1 MQNAKKPSTKGRVS
15 RTVIKAAVH
24 SSPRAKQPQRGIAS
38 RPKRNAALS
47 ASIPIPTAGSIVFH
61 LIRRKIPAEKADRQS
76 VVSSSNIRS
85 RFLSDSRRAQ
95 VKISFSPPPAV
106 PAQWQGKAGGG
117 GIGALAGDPS
127 QAVSN
132 IAGSHTLCQIGN
144 TLSVAGAAADKFQVV
159 NITVHQIKG
168 DFLRANALRRPCAIC
183 AIGPHNPVIHI
194 ALIFCSIMRCCRL

>member
-1 MQNAKKPSTKGRVS
+1 M
-15 RTVIKAAVH
+15 
-24 SSPRAKQPQRGIAS
+24 
-38 RPKRNAALS
+38 
-47 ASIPIPTAGSIVFH
+47 
-61 LIRRKIPAEKADRQS
+61 
-76 VVSSSNIRS
+76 
-85 RFLSDSRRAQ
+85 
-95 VKISFSPPPAV
+95 KISFFRLP
-106 PAQWQGKAGGG
+106 QRLLNGKGKLVGA

-132 IAGSHTLCQIGN
+132 IAGSHALCQIGN

-194 ALIFCSIMRCCRL
+194 AADILQHNVLLPVVVLQLAGVHFYLCQSQYLVYQFCLNCVENLICDLLAMPLNYRLR

>member
-1 MQNAKKPSTKGRVS
+1 M
-15 RTVIKAAVH
+15 
-24 SSPRAKQPQRGIAS
+24 
-38 RPKRNAALS
+38 
-47 ASIPIPTAGSIVFH
+47 
-61 LIRRKIPAEKADRQS
+61 
-76 VVSSSNIRS
+76 VSSSNIRS

-95 VKISFSPPPAV
+95 VKISFFRLP
-106 PAQWQGKAGGG
+106 QRLLNGKEKLVGA

-132 IAGSHTLCQIGN
+132 IAGSHALCQIGN

-168 DFLRANALRRPCAIC
+168 DFLRANALQRPCAIC